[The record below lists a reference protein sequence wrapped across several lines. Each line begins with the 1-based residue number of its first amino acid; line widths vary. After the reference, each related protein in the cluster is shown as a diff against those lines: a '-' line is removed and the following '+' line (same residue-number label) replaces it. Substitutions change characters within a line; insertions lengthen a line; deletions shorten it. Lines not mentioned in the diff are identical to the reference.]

1 MHRVELHVKRVECL
15 AAGDTENRGRRD
27 EPTMRPSRR
36 VEVGELRAL
45 VDHVVDGTYVH
56 LGTLLKCVH
65 IWANGRRAPWSVR
78 VVLFETHT
86 LRDEERDVGVN
97 NKHTEKAH
105 TGPTATRLAGH
116 QPAHERCADK
126 VAILK
131 LKLNLSL
138 ILSPSALTLNP
149 TLNLGLPAARLR

>member
-1 MHRVELHVKRVECL
+1 MHRVQLHVKRVECL

-65 IWANGRRAPWSVR
+65 IWANGAGALVRAGCP
-78 VVLFETHT
+78 
-86 LRDEERDVGVN
+86 GAN
-97 NKHTEKAH
+97 EKTFH
-105 TGPTATRLAGH
+105 RTRA
-116 QPAHERCADK
+116 
-126 VAILK
+126 
-131 LKLNLSL
+131 
-138 ILSPSALTLNP
+138 
-149 TLNLGLPAARLR
+149 

>member
-1 MHRVELHVKRVECL
+1 MHRVQLHVKRVECL

-65 IWANGRRAPWSVR
+65 IWANGAGAFWSVR
-78 VVLFETHT
+78 VVPGRTKKLSIERVRELRET
-86 LRDEERDVGVN
+86 
-97 NKHTEKAH
+97 
-105 TGPTATRLAGH
+105 
-116 QPAHERCADK
+116 
-126 VAILK
+126 
-131 LKLNLSL
+131 
-138 ILSPSALTLNP
+138 
-149 TLNLGLPAARLR
+149 